1 MIQKNNAGA
10 RVAIQ
15 ALAQERD
22 LSVFYS
28 SIPDLASQLRETDRM
43 DRIRNSVWRHRDQF
57 TFDVHADELIA
68 FFRSVIA
75 TASSRYGHPIA
86 TTGVAESSRLNS
98 LPNGNPAV
106 SRRETVPAS

>member
-1 MIQKNNAGA
+1 
-10 RVAIQ
+10 VAIQ

-43 DRIRNSVWRHRDQF
+43 DRIRASVWRQRDQF
-57 TFDVHADELIA
+57 TYDAYADDLIA

-75 TASSRYGHPIA
+75 TASRWNGRSV
-86 TTGVAESSRLNS
+86 TTSGVTESSACNS
-98 LPNGNPAV
+98 LPNGIPAV
-106 SRRETVPAS
+106 QPRESLPAS

>member
-28 SIPDLASQLRETDRM
+28 SIPDLGSQLRETDCM
-43 DRIRNSVWRHRDQF
+43 DGLRDSVWRQRDQF
-57 TFDVHADELIA
+57 TFDAHADELIA

-75 TASSRYGHPIA
+75 ASSRYGRSVA
-86 TTGVAESSRLNS
+86 TNGVAESSGRNS
-98 LPNGNPAV
+98 LPNGTPAV
-106 SRRETVPAS
+106 PRRETVPAN

>member
-15 ALAQERD
+15 ALGRERD

-43 DRIRNSVWRHRDQF
+43 DCIRDSVWRQRDQF
-57 TFDVHADELIA
+57 TFDAHADELIA

-75 TASSRYGHPIA
+75 TASSRHGSPAAI
-86 TTGVAESSRLNS
+86 TGIAESGARHSS
-98 LPNGNPAV
+98 PNGTPV
-106 SRRETVPAS
+106 VPRRETVPAS